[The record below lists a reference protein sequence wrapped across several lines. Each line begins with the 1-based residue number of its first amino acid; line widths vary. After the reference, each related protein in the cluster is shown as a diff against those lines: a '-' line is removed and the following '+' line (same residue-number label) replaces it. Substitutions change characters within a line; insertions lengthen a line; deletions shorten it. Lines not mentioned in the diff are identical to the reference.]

1 MKKKKRKRIYTYD
14 IFSPLLAT
22 CLLEWDPKMF
32 VYFAKTKQTK
42 NEP

>member
-14 IFSPLLAT
+14 ISPLLAT